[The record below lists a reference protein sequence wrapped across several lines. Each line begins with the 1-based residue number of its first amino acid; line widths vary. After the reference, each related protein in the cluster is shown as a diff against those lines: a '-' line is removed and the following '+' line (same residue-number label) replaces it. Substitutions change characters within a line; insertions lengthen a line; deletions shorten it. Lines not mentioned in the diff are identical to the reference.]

1 MSKEIYLQGYGQKWS
16 LGNDFE
22 NYSNFFPTFGL
33 KISKSLIPINKIVYL
48 ANKYT
53 AYKSNLHLFKND
65 LVFDYFHGHPNIS
78 PEFDLIFNNI
88 KNNINKFS
96 RIRVSNSLIEKLFI
110 EHNFKNKVF
119 KIHLGVDTNLFK
131 FNKNAKDYL
140 KEKHNI
146 PKNSIVIGSFQKDS
160 NGWENSKSPK
170 MIKGPDIFINVIKNI
185 FSKIENIFIVLVGPE
200 RGFVKQKLT
209 EMRIPFIHFYEKNY
223 SDIVNYYSLLDF
235 YFITSRE
242 EGGPKSLLEAMA
254 CAIPVI
260 STPVGQAKD
269 IIDGK
274 NSFKT
279 ISFDSDEISEI
290 FLKKINNKNL
300 NEIKVKALE
309 TAKINDFRNQ
319 KELWKNFFK
328 L

>member
-1 MSKEIYLQGYGQKWS
+1 MY
-16 LGNDFE
+16 
-22 NYSNFFPTFGL
+22 
-33 KISKSLIPINKIVYL
+33 
-48 ANKYT
+48 
-53 AYKSNLHLFKND
+53 ND
-65 LVFDYFHGHPNIS
+65 LV
-78 PEFDLIFNNI
+78 
-88 KNNINKFS
+88 
-96 RIRVSNSLIEKLFI
+96 
-110 EHNFKNKVF
+110 
-119 KIHLGVDTNLFK
+119 
-131 FNKNAKDYL
+131 
-140 KEKHNI
+140 
-146 PKNSIVIGSFQKDS
+146 
-160 NGWENSKSPK
+160 
-170 MIKGPDIFINVIKNI
+170 
-185 FSKIENIFIVLVGPE
+185 
-200 RGFVKQKLT
+200 
-209 EMRIPFIHFYEKNY
+209 HFYEKIY